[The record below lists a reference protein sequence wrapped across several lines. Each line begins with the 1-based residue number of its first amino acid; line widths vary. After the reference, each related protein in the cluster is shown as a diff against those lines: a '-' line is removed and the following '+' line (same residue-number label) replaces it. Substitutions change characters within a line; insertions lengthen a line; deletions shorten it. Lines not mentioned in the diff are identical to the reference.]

1 MREEHVVSPRIYLAV
16 FGALLLLTLVTVQ
29 VAAIDLG
36 EPELLFGI
44 RVPLNVVV
52 ALAIACLK
60 AVLVVLFFM
69 HVKYSP
75 RLTQMVIGAAFVW
88 LFILLSVTLAD
99 YLSRGWVG
107 GNPGT

>member
-1 MREEHVVSPRIYLAV
+1 MHEQHVVSPRIYFAV
-16 FGALLLLTLVTVQ
+16 FAALLLLTLVTVQ

-36 EPELLFGI
+36 EPELLFGK

-52 ALAIACLK
+52 ALVIACVK
-60 AVLVVLFFM
+60 AVLVILFFM

-75 RLTQMVIGAAFVW
+75 RLTQIVIGSAFVW
-88 LFILLSVTLAD
+88 LAILLAVTLAD
-99 YLSRGWVG
+99 YWSRGWVG

>member
-1 MREEHVVSPRIYLAV
+1 MREEHVVSPRIYFAV

-44 RVPLNVVV
+44 RVPWNVVV
-52 ALAIACLK
+52 ALAIACVK

-75 RLTQMVIGAAFVW
+75 RLTQIVIGAAFVW
-88 LFILLSVTLAD
+88 LFILLAVTLAD
-99 YLSRGWVG
+99 YWSRGWVG

>member
-36 EPELLFGI
+36 EPELLWGI